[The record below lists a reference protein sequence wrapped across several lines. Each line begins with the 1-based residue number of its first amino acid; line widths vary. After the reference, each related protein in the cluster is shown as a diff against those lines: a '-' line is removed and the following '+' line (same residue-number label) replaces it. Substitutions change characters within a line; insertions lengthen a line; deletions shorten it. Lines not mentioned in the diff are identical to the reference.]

1 MSDTYHFRPEDLSRS
16 VVNVCRASGSPETEA
31 NLVSTRLLRAD
42 LTGHPSHGVIR
53 VPMYMAM
60 VRHDMIKP
68 GVTPEFIR
76 DDGPTALIDGNRCYG
91 QVGAERAMTVAIER
105 ALEHGIAGVGVTNLA
120 HIGRLADYA
129 NSASASN
136 CLALVFTSCGGVSSL
151 VAPFEG
157 LTRRMATNPM
167 ALGIPSDREYPVVM
181 DLATSV
187 FAEGK
192 LRVMMAAGTSAPERT
207 LLDKQGKPT
216 TNPAD
221 FYDGG
226 ALLPLGGAQGY
237 KGYLLNFL
245 VEVLAGLMTGGGYA
259 GRDDKAPFNNCTL
272 MIAIEVQRFREL
284 PLFKSELESMI
295 AFLKDTPVEEGK
307 EVLYP
312 GEKEF
317 RHEQAVMKSG
327 VPLADRTV
335 EAIQK
340 ELDRYGVEMQL
351 ADLGQ
356 LSPFDSGQLDCR

>member
-1 MSDTYHFRPEDLSRS
+1 MSDTYYFQPDDLSRT
-16 VVNVCRASGSPETEA
+16 VLEVCRASGSPEAEA
-31 NLVSTRLLRAD
+31 HLVSTRLLKAD
-42 LTGHPSHGVIR
+42 LTGHPSHGIIR
-53 VPMYMAM
+53 VPMYMGM
-60 VRHDMIKP
+60 IRYDHIKP
-68 GVTPEFIR
+68 GVTLEFIH
-76 DDGPTALIDGNRCYG
+76 DHGPTALINGNRCYG
-91 QVGAERAMTVAIER
+91 QVGAEKAMTVAIEK

-129 NSASASN
+129 NSASSAN

-157 LTRRMATNPM
+157 LARRMATNPM

-192 LRVMMAAGTSAPERT
+192 LRVMMAAGTSAPEKS
-207 LLDKQGKPT
+207 LLDKEGKPT

-245 VEVLAGLMTGGGYA
+245 VEVLAGLLTGGGYA
-259 GRDDKAPFNNCTL
+259 GGNDKAPFNNCTL
-272 MIAIEVQRFREL
+272 MIVIEVQRFREL

-317 RHEQAVMKSG
+317 NHEKAALKSG

-335 EAIQK
+335 KAIQK
-340 ELDRYGVEMQL
+340 ELDRYEVKIQL
-351 ADLGQ
+351 ADLGR
-356 LSPFDSGQLDCR
+356 LAAFNS

>member
-1 MSDTYHFRPEDLSRS
+1 MSDTYYFQPETLSRT
-16 VVNVCRASGSPETEA
+16 VFDLCQASGSPQAEA
-31 NLVSTRLLRAD
+31 ELVSTRLLKAD
-42 LTGHPSHGVIR
+42 LTGHPSHGIIR
-53 VPMYMAM
+53 IPMYMM
-60 VRHDMIKP
+60 MLRRDLIKP

-76 DDGPTALIDGNRCYG
+76 DHGPTALINGNRSYG
-91 QVGAERAMTVAIER
+91 QVGAEKAMAVAIEKG
-105 ALEHGIAGVGVTNLA
+105 LEHGIAGVGVTNLA

-129 NSASASN
+129 NSASRAN

-157 LTRRMATNPM
+157 LARRMATNPM
-167 ALGIPSDREYPVVM
+167 ALGMPSDREYPVVM

-192 LRVMMAAGTSAPERT
+192 LRVMLAAGTSAPEKA
-207 LLDKQGKPT
+207 LLDKDGNPT

-221 FYDGG
+221 FYAGG
-226 ALLPLGGAQGY
+226 ALLPLGGVQGY
-237 KGYLLNFL
+237 KGYLLNFM
-245 VEVLAGLMTGGGYA
+245 VEVLAGLLTGGGYA
-259 GRDDKAPFNNCTL
+259 GGDAKAPFNNCTL
-272 MIAIEVQRFREL
+272 MIVIDVEKFREL

-295 AFLKDTPVEEGK
+295 KFLKDTPVAEGK

-317 RHEQAVMKSG
+317 RHEEAVLKSG

-335 EAIQK
+335 KAIQE
-340 ELDRYGVEMQL
+340 ELDRYEVTIQL

-356 LSPFDSGQLDCR
+356 LTPFNS

>member
-1 MSDTYHFRPEDLSRS
+1 MSDTYYFQPDDLSRTAFQ
-16 VVNVCRASGSPETEA
+16 VCRASGSPEAEA
-31 NLVSTRLLRAD
+31 NLVSTRLLKAD
-42 LTGHPSHGVIR
+42 LTGHPSHGIIR

-60 VRHDMIKP
+60 VRHAWIKP
-68 GVTPEFIR
+68 GVRPEFVH
-76 DDGPTALIDGNRCYG
+76 DHGPTALIDGNRCYG
-91 QVGAERAMTVAIER
+91 QIGAERAISVAIGK
-105 ALEHGIAGVGVTNLA
+105 AQEHGIAGVGVTNLA

-129 NSASASN
+129 NSASSAN

-157 LTRRMATNPM
+157 LARRMATNPM

-192 LRVMMAAGTSAPERT
+192 LRVMMAAGTSAPEKS
-207 LLDKQGKPT
+207 LLDKEGKPT

-221 FYDGG
+221 FYAGG

-245 VEVLAGLMTGGGYA
+245 VEVLAGLLTGGGYA
-259 GRDDKAPFNNCTL
+259 GGDDKAPFNNCTL
-272 MIAIEVQRFREL
+272 MIVIDVQKFRDL
-284 PLFKSELESMI
+284 SLFKSELESMI

-312 GEKEF
+312 GEKEL
-317 RHEQAVMKSG
+317 RHEKAVLESG

-340 ELDRYGVEMQL
+340 DLDRYDVKTQL

-356 LSPFDSGQLDCR
+356 LTPFDA

>member
-1 MSDTYHFRPEDLSRS
+1 MTDTYYFRPDDLSRTVS
-16 VVNVCRASGSPETEA
+16 ELCQASGSPQAEA
-31 NLVSTRLLRAD
+31 DLVATRLLKAD
-42 LTGHPSHGVIR
+42 LTGHPSHGIIR
-53 VPMYMAM
+53 IPLYMM
-60 VRHDMIKP
+60 MLRYDVIKP

-76 DDGPTALIDGNRCYG
+76 DNGPTALINGNRSYG
-91 QVGAERAMTVAIER
+91 QVGAEKAMTVAIEK

-129 NSASASN
+129 NSASRAD
-136 CLALVFTSCGGVSSL
+136 CLGLVVTSCGGVSSL

-157 LTRRMATNPM
+157 LARRMATNPM
-167 ALGIPSDREYPVVM
+167 ALSIPSDREYPVVLDM
-181 DLATSV
+181 ATSV

-192 LRVMMAAGTSAPERT
+192 LRVMMAAGTSAPEKA
-207 LLDKQGKPT
+207 LLDKEGKPT

-221 FYDGG
+221 FYAGG

-237 KGYLLNFL
+237 KGYLLNFM
-245 VEVLAGLMTGGGYA
+245 VEVLAGLLTGGGYA
-259 GRDDKAPFNNCTL
+259 GGDDKAPFNNCTL
-272 MIAIEVQRFREL
+272 MIVIDVQKFREL

-317 RHEQAVMKSG
+317 RHEEAVRKSG
-327 VPLADRTV
+327 VPLADQTV
-335 EAIQK
+335 QAIQK
-340 ELDRYGVEMQL
+340 ELEQYEVKTQL

-356 LSPFDSGQLDCR
+356 LAPVNS

>member
-1 MSDTYHFRPEDLSRS
+1 MSDTYYFQPDDLSRTAFQ
-16 VVNVCRASGSPETEA
+16 VCRASGSPEAEA
-31 NLVSTRLLRAD
+31 NLVSTRLLKAD
-42 LTGHPSHGVIR
+42 LTGHPSHGIIR

-60 VRHDMIKP
+60 VRHAWIKP
-68 GVTPEFIR
+68 GVTPEFLHDR
-76 DDGPTALIDGNRCYG
+76 GPTALIDGNRCYG
-91 QVGAERAMTVAIER
+91 QVGAERAMTVAIEK

-129 NSASASN
+129 NSASRAG

-157 LTRRMATNPM
+157 IARRMATNPM
-167 ALGIPSDREYPVVM
+167 ALGIPSDREHPVVM

-192 LRVMMAAGTSAPERT
+192 LKVMMAAGTSAPEKS
-207 LLDKQGKPT
+207 LLDKEGKPT

-221 FYDGG
+221 FYAGG

-245 VEVLAGLMTGGGYA
+245 VEVLAGLLTGGGYA
-259 GRDDKAPFNNCTL
+259 GGDDKAPFNNCTL
-272 MIAIEVQRFREL
+272 MIVIDVQRFREL

-295 AFLKDTPVEEGK
+295 AFLKDTPVDEGK

-312 GEKEF
+312 GEKEL
-317 RHEQAVMKSG
+317 RHERAVLESG
-327 VPLADRTV
+327 VPLAIRTV
-335 EAIQK
+335 DAIQK
-340 ELDRYGVEMQL
+340 DLDRYDVEIQL
-351 ADLGQ
+351 ADLGR
-356 LSPFDSGQLDCR
+356 LTPFDA

>member
-1 MSDTYHFRPEDLSRS
+1 MTDTHYFRPDDLRRTAFE
-16 VVNVCRASGSPETEA
+16 VCQASGSPEAEA
-31 NLVSTRLLRAD
+31 DLVSTRLLKAD
-42 LTGHPSHGVIR
+42 LTGHPSHGMIR
-53 VPMYMAM
+53 IPQYMM
-60 VRHDMIKP
+60 MLRHDLIRP
-68 GVTPEFIR
+68 GVTPELIR
-76 DDGPTALIDGNRCYG
+76 ENGPTALVDGNRSYG
-91 QVGAERAMTVAIER
+91 QVGAERAMTVAIEK

-129 NSASASN
+129 NSASSAN

-157 LTRRMATNPM
+157 LARRMATNPI

-181 DLATSV
+181 DMATSV

-192 LRVMMAAGTSAPERT
+192 LRVMMAEGRSAPEKA
-207 LLDKQGKPT
+207 LLDKEGRPT

-221 FYDGG
+221 FYQGG

-245 VEVLAGLMTGGGYA
+245 VEVLAGLLTGGGYV
-259 GRDDKAPFNNCTL
+259 GGDDKAPFNNCTF
-272 MIAIEVQRFREL
+272 MIAIDVQRFREL

-295 AFLKDTPVEEGK
+295 AFLRDTPVEEGK

-317 RHEQAVMKSG
+317 RHEQAVLKSG
-327 VPLADRTV
+327 VPLADQTV
-335 EAIQK
+335 EAIQQ
-340 ELDRYGVEMQL
+340 ELDRYEVSIRLADIGQL
-351 ADLGQ
+351 A
-356 LSPFDSGQLDCR
+356 PFNS